1 MTVNDKQRNVDLTRS
16 RRFTAVAIAALL
28 LGTVLAVPSASSAG
42 KSSAQ
47 LRKEKAALEKQ
58 VKQLRKERDAF
69 QAEILNQA
77 RIVDTASAEVSEVE
91 QALADLELLVAE
103 QRDDLTLA
111 ERALEGAILAV
122 SAAERRS
129 AELAEQQSALN
140 DQVNDLALQ
149 TYIGRDSTVE
159 GSFGLARTG
168 DIYKAAR
175 VQTLIGA
182 AFGDINNTSDE
193 LRALQVDT
201 EVATKA
207 LNEAV
212 EQREQFKV
220 EAEIQLDQLLE
231 AVDLQDQIVFE
242 AESRLEARLYEAAAL
257 AELDAELAEEITAEQ
272 NNLTRV
278 IKAEKA
284 KRAEEERLRREAER
298 KRREAEE
305 ARRRRLLG
313 IADSPTSVNF
323 DKSELTTV
331 WGIRVHESIAD
342 KLLALLKAASRDGI
356 RLGGGGYRS
365 SQSQINLRRAHCGT
379 SEWAIYRKPSYQC
392 RPPTARPGASMHERG
407 LAVDF
412 TQNGRALWSNTSGY
426 RWLKRNA
433 AKYGFRNLP
442 SEPWHWSTNGR

>member
-1 MTVNDKQRNVDLTRS
+1 M
-16 RRFTAVAIAALL
+16 
-28 LGTVLAVPSASSAG
+28 GTVLAVPSANGAG

-47 LRKEKAALEKQ
+47 LRKDKAALEQQ
-58 VKQLRKERDAF
+58 VRQLGKERDVF
-69 QAEILNQA
+69 QKEILSHAQV
-77 RIVDTASAEVSEVE
+77 IDTATAEVSEVE

-103 QRDDLTLA
+103 QRDDVTRA
-111 ERALEGAILAV
+111 ERALEGAVLAV
-122 SAAERRS
+122 TAAERKS
-129 AELAEQQSALN
+129 GELADQQTTLKA
-140 DQVNDLALQ
+140 QVNDLALQ
-149 TYIGRDSTVE
+149 TYIGRDSTIE

-182 AFGDINNTSDE
+182 AFGDINNTSDR
-193 LRALQVDT
+193 LRALQIDT
-201 EVATKA
+201 QVATKA
-207 LNEAV
+207 LNEAAV
-212 EQREQFKV
+212 RRELLQS
-220 EAEIQLDQLLE
+220 EAEVQLEQLLE
-231 AVDLQDQIVFE
+231 AVGLQARVVLE
-242 AESRLEARLYEAAAL
+242 AEERLEVRLYEAAAL
-257 AELDAELAEEITAEQ
+257 AELDAEMAKEIEAE
-272 NNLTRV
+272 NKNLSRV

-284 KRAEEERLRREAER
+284 KRLEEERLRREAER

-305 ARRRRLLG
+305 ARQRRLLG
-313 IADSPTSVNF
+313 IAGAPTSINF
-323 DKSELTTV
+323 DRSELSTV

-342 KLLALLKAASRDGI
+342 KLLALLKASSRDGI

-365 SQSQINLRRAHCGT
+365 STSQIALRRAHCGT
-379 SEWAIYRKPSYQC
+379 SNWAVYSKPSYQC

-442 SEPWHWSTNGR
+442 SEPWHWSVNGR

>member
-1 MTVNDKQRNVDLTRS
+1 MW
-16 RRFTAVAIAALL
+16 LL
-28 LGTVLAVPSASSAG
+28 IGTFVSIPPASSAG

-47 LRKEKAALEKQ
+47 LRKEKAAIQQQ
-58 VKQLRKERDAF
+58 VNQLRKERDVF
-69 QAEILNQA
+69 QKEVLDQA
-77 RIVDTASAEVSEVE
+77 RIVDTATAEVSEVE

-103 QRDDLTLA
+103 QRDDLTRA
-111 ERALEGAILAV
+111 EQALEGAVLSV
-122 SAAERRS
+122 SA
-129 AELAEQQSALN
+129 AEQQSAELASQQADLN
-140 DQVNDLALQ
+140 SQVNDLALQ
-149 TYIGRDSTVE
+149 TYIGRDSTIE

-182 AFGDINNTSDE
+182 AFGDINNTSDQ

-201 EVATKA
+201 QVATKA

-212 EQREQFKV
+212 TQRELLRG

-231 AVDLQDQIVFE
+231 AVGLQAQIVFE
-242 AESRLEARLYEAAAL
+242 AETRLEARLYEAAAL
-257 AELDAELAEEITAEQ
+257 AELDAEMAKKIEAEQ
-272 NNLTRV
+272 NDLAKV
-278 IKAEKA
+278 VQAEKA

-305 ARRRRLLG
+305 ARQRRLLG
-313 IADSPTSVNF
+313 IADAPTSTNF

-331 WGIRVHESIAD
+331 WGIQVHESIAD

-379 SEWAIYRKPSYQC
+379 SNWAIYSKPSYQC
-392 RPPTARPGASMHERG
+392 SPPTARPGASMHERG

-433 AKYGFRNLP
+433 SKYGFRNLP
-442 SEPWHWSTNGR
+442 SEPWHWSVNGR

>member
-1 MTVNDKQRNVDLTRS
+1 MNYNDEQRNVDLS
-16 RRFTAVAIAALL
+16 LARRFSAALIA
-28 LGTVLAVPSASSAG
+28 TVLAGTFFAIPPANSAG

-58 VKQLRKERDAF
+58 VQQLREERDEF
-69 QAEILNQA
+69 QAEILSQA
-77 RIVDTASAEVSEVE
+77 RVVDTASAEVEEVE

-111 ERALEGAILAV
+111 ERALEGATLAV
-122 SAAERRS
+122 TAAERTS
-129 AELAEQQSALN
+129 ENLAEQQSVLS
-140 DQVNDLALQ
+140 DQVNELALQ

-182 AFGDINNTSDE
+182 AFGDINNSSDE

-212 EQREQFKV
+212 EQREQLKL

-242 AESRLEARLYEAAAL
+242 AENRLEARLYEAAAL
-257 AELDAELAEEITAEQ
+257 AELDAEMADEIKAEQ
-272 NNLTRV
+272 SNLTRV

-284 KRAEEERLRREAER
+284 KRA
-298 KRREAEE
+298 
-305 ARRRRLLG
+305 
-313 IADSPTSVNF
+313 
-323 DKSELTTV
+323 
-331 WGIRVHESIAD
+331 
-342 KLLALLKAASRDGI
+342 ASG
-356 RLGGGGYRS
+356 
-365 SQSQINLRRAHCGT
+365 
-379 SEWAIYRKPSYQC
+379 
-392 RPPTARPGASMHERG
+392 
-407 LAVDF
+407 
-412 TQNGRALWSNTSGY
+412 
-426 RWLKRNA
+426 
-433 AKYGFRNLP
+433 
-442 SEPWHWSTNGR
+442 

>member
-1 MTVNDKQRNVDLTRS
+1 MG
-16 RRFTAVAIAALL
+16 A
-28 LGTVLAVPSASSAG
+28 VLAVPAANGAG

-47 LRKEKAALEKQ
+47 LRKEKAALEEQ
-58 VKQLRKERDAF
+58 VRQLRKERDVF
-69 QAEILNQA
+69 QDEILNQA
-77 RIVDTASAEVSEVE
+77 RIINTATAEVSEVE

-103 QRDDLTLA
+103 QRDDVTHA
-111 ERALEGAILAV
+111 ETALEGAVLAV
-122 SAAERRS
+122 TAAERKS
-129 AELAEQQSALN
+129 ASLAEQQAALHT
-140 DQVNDLALQ
+140 QVNDLALQ

-182 AFGDINNTSDE
+182 AFGDINNTSDR
-193 LRALQVDT
+193 LRALQIDT
-201 EVATKA
+201 QVATKA

-212 EQREQFKV
+212 AQRELLRS
-220 EAEIQLDQLLE
+220 EAEAQLEQLLE
-231 AVDLQDQIVFE
+231 AVGLQAQVVLE
-242 AESRLEARLYEAAAL
+242 AEERLEVRLYESAAL
-257 AELDAELAEEITAEQ
+257 AELDAEMAKEIAAEQ
-272 NNLTRV
+272 QNLSRV

-284 KRAEEERLRREAER
+284 KRAKEDRLRREAER

-305 ARRRRLLG
+305 ARQRRLLG
-313 IADSPTSVNF
+313 IADAPTSINF
-323 DKSELTTV
+323 DKSELTSV

-365 SQSQINLRRAHCGT
+365 SDSQVALRRAHCGT
-379 SEWAIYRKPSYQC
+379 SNWAVYRKPSYQC

-433 AKYGFRNLP
+433 SKYGLRNLP
-442 SEPWHWSTNGR
+442 SEPWHWSVNGR

>member
-1 MTVNDKQRNVDLTRS
+1 LTVNDKQRNADLTRS
-16 RRFTAVAIAALL
+16 RRFISVAIAALL

>member
-1 MTVNDKQRNVDLTRS
+1 ML
-16 RRFTAVAIAALL
+16 I
-28 LGTVLAVPSASSAG
+28 GTVLAVPSANGAG

-47 LRKEKAALEKQ
+47 LRKDKAALEQQ
-58 VKQLRKERDAF
+58 VRQLGKERDVF
-69 QAEILNQA
+69 QKEILSHAQV
-77 RIVDTASAEVSEVE
+77 IDTATAEVSEVE

-103 QRDDLTLA
+103 QRDDVTRA
-111 ERALEGAILAV
+111 ERALEGAVLAV
-122 SAAERRS
+122 TAAERKS
-129 AELAEQQSALN
+129 GELADQQTTLKA
-140 DQVNDLALQ
+140 QVNDLALQ
-149 TYIGRDSTVE
+149 TYIGRDSTIE

-182 AFGDINNTSDE
+182 AFGDINNTSDR
-193 LRALQVDT
+193 LRALQIDT
-201 EVATKA
+201 QVATKA
-207 LNEAV
+207 LNEAAV
-212 EQREQFKV
+212 RRELLQS
-220 EAEIQLDQLLE
+220 EAEVQLEQLLE
-231 AVDLQDQIVFE
+231 AVGLQARVVLE
-242 AESRLEARLYEAAAL
+242 AEERLEVRLYEAAAL
-257 AELDAELAEEITAEQ
+257 AELDAEMAKEIEAE
-272 NNLTRV
+272 NKNLSRV

-284 KRAEEERLRREAER
+284 KRQEEERLRREAER

-305 ARRRRLLG
+305 ARQRRLLG
-313 IADSPTSVNF
+313 IAGAPTSINF
-323 DKSELTTV
+323 DRSELSAV

-342 KLLALLKAASRDGI
+342 KLLALLKASSRDGI

-365 SQSQINLRRAHCGT
+365 STSQIALRRAHCGT
-379 SEWAIYRKPSYQC
+379 SNWAVYSKPSYQC

-442 SEPWHWSTNGR
+442 SEPWHWSVNGR

>member
-1 MTVNDKQRNVDLTRS
+1 MG
-16 RRFTAVAIAALL
+16 A
-28 LGTVLAVPSASSAG
+28 VLAVPAANGAG

-47 LRKEKAALEKQ
+47 LRKEKAALQEQ
-58 VKQLRKERDAF
+58 VRQLRKERDVF
-69 QAEILNQA
+69 QDEILNQA
-77 RIVDTASAEVSEVE
+77 RIINTATAEVSEVE

-103 QRDDLTLA
+103 QRDDVTHA
-111 ERALEGAILAV
+111 ETALEGAVLAV
-122 SAAERRS
+122 TAAERKS
-129 AELAEQQSALN
+129 ASLAEQQAALHT
-140 DQVNDLALQ
+140 QVNDLALQ

-182 AFGDINNTSDE
+182 AFGDINNTSDR
-193 LRALQVDT
+193 LRALQIDT
-201 EVATKA
+201 QVATKA

-212 EQREQFKV
+212 AQRELLRS
-220 EAEIQLDQLLE
+220 EAEAQLEQLLE
-231 AVDLQDQIVFE
+231 AVGLQAQVVLE
-242 AESRLEARLYEAAAL
+242 AEERLEVRLYESAAL
-257 AELDAELAEEITAEQ
+257 AELDAEMAKEIAAEQ
-272 NNLTRV
+272 QNLSRV

-284 KRAEEERLRREAER
+284 KRAEEDRLRREAER

-305 ARRRRLLG
+305 ARQRRLLG
-313 IADSPTSVNF
+313 IADAPTSINF
-323 DKSELTTV
+323 DKSELTSV

-365 SQSQINLRRAHCGT
+365 SDSQVALRRAHCGT
-379 SEWAIYRKPSYQC
+379 SNWAVYSKPSYQC

-412 TQNGRALWSNTSGY
+412 TQNGRALWSNTSGF

-433 AKYGFRNLP
+433 SKYGLRNLP
-442 SEPWHWSTNGR
+442 SEPWHWSVNGR

>member
-1 MTVNDKQRNVDLTRS
+1 M
-16 RRFTAVAIAALL
+16 
-28 LGTVLAVPSASSAG
+28 GTVLAVPSANGAG

-47 LRKEKAALEKQ
+47 LRKDKAALEQQ
-58 VKQLRKERDAF
+58 VRQLGKERDVF
-69 QAEILNQA
+69 QKEILSHAQV
-77 RIVDTASAEVSEVE
+77 IDTATAEVSEVE

-103 QRDDLTLA
+103 QRDDVTRA
-111 ERALEGAILAV
+111 ERALEGAVLAV
-122 SAAERRS
+122 TAAERKS
-129 AELAEQQSALN
+129 GELADQQTTLKAK
-140 DQVNDLALQ
+140 VNDLALQ
-149 TYIGRDSTVE
+149 TYIGRDSTIE

-182 AFGDINNTSDE
+182 AFGDINNTSDR
-193 LRALQVDT
+193 LRALQIDT
-201 EVATKA
+201 QVATKA
-207 LNEAV
+207 LNEAAV
-212 EQREQFKV
+212 RRELLQS
-220 EAEIQLDQLLE
+220 EAEVQLEQLLE
-231 AVDLQDQIVFE
+231 AVGLQARVVLE
-242 AESRLEARLYEAAAL
+242 AEERLEVRLYEAAAL
-257 AELDAELAEEITAEQ
+257 AELDAELAKEIEAE
-272 NNLTRV
+272 NKNLSRV

-284 KRAEEERLRREAER
+284 KRQEEERLRREAER

-305 ARRRRLLG
+305 ARQRRLLG
-313 IADSPTSVNF
+313 IAGAPTSINF
-323 DKSELTTV
+323 DRSELSTV

-342 KLLALLKAASRDGI
+342 KLLALLKASSRDGI

-365 SQSQINLRRAHCGT
+365 STSQIALRRAHCGT
-379 SEWAIYRKPSYQC
+379 SNWAVYSKPSYQC

-442 SEPWHWSTNGR
+442 SEPWHWSVNGR

>member
-1 MTVNDKQRNVDLTRS
+1 M
-16 RRFTAVAIAALL
+16 
-28 LGTVLAVPSASSAG
+28 GTVLAVPSANGAG

-47 LRKEKAALEKQ
+47 LRKDKAALEQQ
-58 VKQLRKERDAF
+58 VRQLRKERDVF
-69 QAEILNQA
+69 QEEILSHAQV
-77 RIVDTASAEVSEVE
+77 IDTATAGVSEVE

-103 QRDDLTLA
+103 QRDDVTRA
-111 ERALEGAILAV
+111 ERALEGAVLAV
-122 SAAERRS
+122 TAAERKS
-129 AELAEQQSALN
+129 VELADQQTTLRA
-140 DQVNDLALQ
+140 QVNDLAFQ

-182 AFGDINNTSDE
+182 AFGDINNTSDR
-193 LRALQVDT
+193 LRALQIDT
-201 EVATKA
+201 QVATKA
-207 LNEAV
+207 LDEAAV
-212 EQREQFKV
+212 RRELLRS
-220 EAEIQLDQLLE
+220 EAEAQLEQLLE
-231 AVDLQDQIVFE
+231 AVGLQARVVLE
-242 AESRLEARLYEAAAL
+242 AEERLEVRLYEAAAL
-257 AELDAELAEEITAEQ
+257 AELDAEMAKEIEAE
-272 NNLTRV
+272 NKNLSRV

-284 KRAEEERLRREAER
+284 KRREEERLRLEAER

-305 ARRRRLLG
+305 ARQRRLLG
-313 IADSPTSVNF
+313 IAGAPTSINF
-323 DKSELTTV
+323 DRSELSTV

-342 KLLALLKAASRDGI
+342 KLLALLKASSRDGI

-365 SQSQINLRRAHCGT
+365 STSQISLRRAHCGT
-379 SEWAIYRKPSYQC
+379 SNWAIYHKPSYQC

-442 SEPWHWSTNGR
+442 SEPWHWSVNGR

>member
-1 MTVNDKQRNVDLTRS
+1 MW
-16 RRFTAVAIAALL
+16 LL
-28 LGTVLAVPSASSAG
+28 IGTFVSIPPASSAG

-47 LRKEKAALEKQ
+47 LRKEKAAIQQQ
-58 VKQLRKERDAF
+58 VNQLRKERDVF
-69 QAEILNQA
+69 QKEVLDQA
-77 RIVDTASAEVSEVE
+77 RIVDTATAEVSEVE

-103 QRDDLTLA
+103 QRDDLTRA
-111 ERALEGAILAV
+111 EQALEGAVLSV
-122 SAAERRS
+122 SA
-129 AELAEQQSALN
+129 AEQQSAELASQQADLN
-140 DQVNDLALQ
+140 SQVNDLALQ
-149 TYIGRDSTVE
+149 TYIGRDSTIE

-182 AFGDINNTSDE
+182 AFGDINNTSDQ

-201 EVATKA
+201 QVATKA

-212 EQREQFKV
+212 TQRELLRG

-231 AVDLQDQIVFE
+231 AVGLQAQIVFE
-242 AESRLEARLYEAAAL
+242 AENRLEARLYEAAAL
-257 AELDAELAEEITAEQ
+257 AELDAEMAKKIEAEQ
-272 NNLTRV
+272 NDLAKV
-278 IKAEKA
+278 VQAEKA

-305 ARRRRLLG
+305 ARQRRLLG
-313 IADSPTSVNF
+313 IADAPTSTNF

-331 WGIRVHESIAD
+331 WGIQVHESIAD
-342 KLLALLKAASRDGI
+342 KLLALLKAASQDGI

-379 SEWAIYRKPSYQC
+379 SNWAIYSKPSYQC

-433 AKYGFRNLP
+433 SKYGLRNLP
-442 SEPWHWSTNGR
+442 SEPWHWSVNGR

>member
-1 MTVNDKQRNVDLTRS
+1 M
-16 RRFTAVAIAALL
+16 AVLL
-28 LGTVLAVPSASSAG
+28 AGAVLAVPPASGAG

-47 LRKEKAALEKQ
+47 LRKEKVALEQ
-58 VKQLRKERDAF
+58 EVNELRKERDAF
-69 QAEILNQA
+69 QTEILNQA
-77 RIVDTASAEVSEVE
+77 RVVDTATAEVSEVE
-91 QALADLELLVAE
+91 QALADLEILVAE
-103 QRDDLTLA
+103 QRDDLNRA
-111 ERALEGAILAV
+111 EESLRGAEQAV
-122 SAAERRS
+122 SAAERKS
-129 AELAEQQSALN
+129 DEIAEQQATLTS
-140 DQVNDLALQ
+140 QVNDLALQ

-182 AFGDINNTSDE
+182 AFGDLNNTSDE
-193 LRALQVDT
+193 LRALQIDT
-201 EVATKA
+201 LVATKA

-212 EQREQFKV
+212 NLRELLRI
-220 EAEIQLDQLLE
+220 EAEAQLEQLLE
-231 AVDLQDQIVFE
+231 AVGLQAQMVFE

-257 AELDAELAEEITAEQ
+257 AELDAEMASQIEAEQ
-272 NNLTRV
+272 TNLARV
-278 IKAEKA
+278 VQAEKA
-284 KRAEEERLRREAER
+284 KRAQEERLRREAER

-305 ARRRRLLG
+305 ARRRQLLG
-313 IADSPTSVNF
+313 IADAPTSINF
-323 DKSELTTV
+323 DRSELTTV

-342 KLLALLKAASRDGI
+342 KLLALLQHASRDGI

-379 SEWAIYRKPSYQC
+379 SNWAIYSKPSYQC

-407 LAVDF
+407 LAIDF

-433 AKYGFRNLP
+433 SKYGFKNLP

>member
-1 MTVNDKQRNVDLTRS
+1 MW
-16 RRFTAVAIAALL
+16 LL
-28 LGTVLAVPSASSAG
+28 IGTFVSIPPASSAG

-47 LRKEKAALEKQ
+47 LRKEKAAIQQQ
-58 VKQLRKERDAF
+58 VNQLRKERDVF
-69 QAEILNQA
+69 QKEVLDQA
-77 RIVDTASAEVSEVE
+77 RIVDTATAEVSEVE

-103 QRDDLTLA
+103 QRDDLTRA
-111 ERALEGAILAV
+111 EQALEGAVLSV
-122 SAAERRS
+122 SA
-129 AELAEQQSALN
+129 AEQQSAELASQQADLN
-140 DQVNDLALQ
+140 SQVNDLALQ
-149 TYIGRDSTVE
+149 TYIGRDSTIE

-182 AFGDINNTSDE
+182 AFGDINNTSDQ

-201 EVATKA
+201 QVATKA

-212 EQREQFKV
+212 TQRELLRG

-231 AVDLQDQIVFE
+231 AVGLQAQIVFE
-242 AESRLEARLYEAAAL
+242 AENRLEARLYEAAAL
-257 AELDAELAEEITAEQ
+257 AELDAEMAKKIEAEQ
-272 NNLTRV
+272 NDLAKV
-278 IKAEKA
+278 VQAEKA

-305 ARRRRLLG
+305 ARQRRLLG
-313 IADSPTSVNF
+313 IADAPTSTNF

-331 WGIRVHESIAD
+331 WGIQVHESIAD
-342 KLLALLKAASRDGI
+342 KLLALLRAASQDGI

-379 SEWAIYRKPSYQC
+379 SNWAIYSKPSYQC

-433 AKYGFRNLP
+433 SKYGLRNLP
-442 SEPWHWSTNGR
+442 SEPWHWSVNGR

>member
-1 MTVNDKQRNVDLTRS
+1 MW
-16 RRFTAVAIAALL
+16 LL
-28 LGTVLAVPSASSAG
+28 IGTFVSIPPASSAG

-47 LRKEKAALEKQ
+47 LRKEKAAIQQQ
-58 VKQLRKERDAF
+58 VNQLRKERDVF
-69 QAEILNQA
+69 QKEVLDQA
-77 RIVDTASAEVSEVE
+77 RIVDTATAEVSEVE

-103 QRDDLTLA
+103 QRDDLTRA
-111 ERALEGAILAV
+111 EQALEGAVLSV
-122 SAAERRS
+122 SA
-129 AELAEQQSALN
+129 AEQQSAELASQQAALN
-140 DQVNDLALQ
+140 GQVNDLALQ
-149 TYIGRDSTVE
+149 TYIGRDSTIE

-182 AFGDINNTSDE
+182 AFGDINNTSDQ

-201 EVATKA
+201 QVATKA

-212 EQREQFKV
+212 TQRELLRG

-231 AVDLQDQIVFE
+231 AVGLQAQIVFE
-242 AESRLEARLYEAAAL
+242 AENRLEARLYEAAAL
-257 AELDAELAEEITAEQ
+257 AELDAEMAKKIEAEQ
-272 NNLTRV
+272 NDLAKV
-278 IKAEKA
+278 VQAEKA

-305 ARRRRLLG
+305 ARQRRLLG
-313 IADSPTSVNF
+313 IADAPTSTNF

-331 WGIRVHESIAD
+331 WGIQVHESIAD

-379 SEWAIYRKPSYQC
+379 SNWAIYSKPSYQC
-392 RPPTARPGASMHERG
+392 SPPTARPGASMHERG

-433 AKYGFRNLP
+433 SKYGFRNLP
-442 SEPWHWSTNGR
+442 SEPWHWSVNGR

>member
-1 MTVNDKQRNVDLTRS
+1 MTVNDKQRNADLTRS
-16 RRFTAVAIAALL
+16 RRYISVAIAALL

>member
-1 MTVNDKQRNVDLTRS
+1 M
-16 RRFTAVAIAALL
+16 AVLL
-28 LGTVLAVPSASSAG
+28 AGAVLAVPPASGAG

-47 LRKEKAALEKQ
+47 LRKEKAALEHE
-58 VKQLRKERDAF
+58 VNELRKERDAF
-69 QAEILNQA
+69 QTEILNQA
-77 RIVDTASAEVSEVE
+77 RVVDTATAEVSEVE
-91 QALADLELLVAE
+91 QALADLEILVAE
-103 QRDDLTLA
+103 QRDDLNRA
-111 ERALEGAILAV
+111 EESLRGAEQAV
-122 SAAERRS
+122 SAAERKS
-129 AELAEQQSALN
+129 DEIAEQQATLTS
-140 DQVNDLALQ
+140 QVNDLALQ

-182 AFGDINNTSDE
+182 AFGDLNNTSDE
-193 LRALQVDT
+193 LRALQIDT
-201 EVATKA
+201 LVATKA

-212 EQREQFKV
+212 NLRELLRI
-220 EAEIQLDQLLE
+220 EAEAQLEQLLE
-231 AVDLQDQIVFE
+231 AVGLQAQMVFE

-257 AELDAELAEEITAEQ
+257 AELDAEMASQIEAEQ
-272 NNLTRV
+272 TNLARV
-278 IKAEKA
+278 VQAEKA
-284 KRAEEERLRREAER
+284 KRAQEERLRREAER

-305 ARRRRLLG
+305 ARRRQLLG
-313 IADSPTSVNF
+313 IADAPTSINF
-323 DKSELTTV
+323 DRSELTTV

-342 KLLALLKAASRDGI
+342 KLLALLQHASRDGI

-379 SEWAIYRKPSYQC
+379 SNWAIYSKPSYQC

-407 LAVDF
+407 LAIDF

-433 AKYGFRNLP
+433 SKYGFKNLP
-442 SEPWHWSTNGR
+442 SEPWYWSTNGR

>member
-1 MTVNDKQRNVDLTRS
+1 M
-16 RRFTAVAIAALL
+16 
-28 LGTVLAVPSASSAG
+28 GTVLAVPSANGAG

-47 LRKEKAALEKQ
+47 LRKDKAALEQQ
-58 VKQLRKERDAF
+58 VRQLRNERDVF
-69 QAEILNQA
+69 QKEILSHAQV
-77 RIVDTASAEVSEVE
+77 IDTATAEVSEVE

-103 QRDDLTLA
+103 QRDDVTHA
-111 ERALEGAILAV
+111 ERALEGAVLAV
-122 SAAERRS
+122 TAAERKS
-129 AELAEQQSALN
+129 VELAAQQTTLRA
-140 DQVNDLALQ
+140 QVNDLAFQ

-182 AFGDINNTSDE
+182 AFGDINNTSDR
-193 LRALQVDT
+193 LRALQIDT
-201 EVATKA
+201 QVATKA
-207 LNEAV
+207 LDEAAV
-212 EQREQFKV
+212 RRELLRS
-220 EAEIQLDQLLE
+220 EAEAQLEQLLE
-231 AVDLQDQIVFE
+231 AVGLQARVVLE
-242 AESRLEARLYEAAAL
+242 AEERLEVRLYEAAAL
-257 AELDAELAEEITAEQ
+257 AELDAEMAKEIEAE
-272 NNLTRV
+272 NDNLSRV

-284 KRAEEERLRREAER
+284 KRREEERLRLEAER

-305 ARRRRLLG
+305 ARQRRLLG
-313 IADSPTSVNF
+313 IAGAPTSINF
-323 DKSELTTV
+323 DRSELSTV

-342 KLLALLKAASRDGI
+342 KLLALLKASSRDGI

-365 SQSQINLRRAHCGT
+365 STSQISLRRAHCGT
-379 SEWAIYRKPSYQC
+379 SNWAIYHKPSYQC

-426 RWLKRNA
+426 RWLKQNA

-442 SEPWHWSTNGR
+442 SEPWHWSVNGR

>member
-1 MTVNDKQRNVDLTRS
+1 MW
-16 RRFTAVAIAALL
+16 LL
-28 LGTVLAVPSASSAG
+28 IGTFVSIPPASSAG

-47 LRKEKAALEKQ
+47 LRKEKAAIQQQ
-58 VKQLRKERDAF
+58 VNQLRKERDVF
-69 QAEILNQA
+69 QKEVLDQA
-77 RIVDTASAEVSEVE
+77 RIVDTATAEVSEVE
-91 QALADLELLVAE
+91 QALADLELIVAE
-103 QRDDLTLA
+103 QRDDLTRA
-111 ERALEGAILAV
+111 EQALEGAVLSV
-122 SAAERRS
+122 SA
-129 AELAEQQSALN
+129 AEQQSAELASQQAALN
-140 DQVNDLALQ
+140 GQVNDLALQ
-149 TYIGRDSTVE
+149 TYIGRDSTIE

-182 AFGDINNTSDE
+182 AFGDINNTSDQ

-201 EVATKA
+201 QVATKA

-212 EQREQFKV
+212 THRELLRG

-231 AVDLQDQIVFE
+231 AVGLQAQIVFE
-242 AESRLEARLYEAAAL
+242 AENRLEARLYEAAAL
-257 AELDAELAEEITAEQ
+257 AELDAEMAKKIEAEQ
-272 NNLTRV
+272 NDLAKV
-278 IKAEKA
+278 VQAEKA

-305 ARRRRLLG
+305 ARQRRLLG
-313 IADSPTSVNF
+313 IADAPTSTNF

-331 WGIRVHESIAD
+331 WGIQVHESIAD

-379 SEWAIYRKPSYQC
+379 SNWAIYSKPSYQC

-433 AKYGFRNLP
+433 SKYGLRNLP
-442 SEPWHWSTNGR
+442 SEPWHWSVNGR

>member
-1 MTVNDKQRNVDLTRS
+1 M
-16 RRFTAVAIAALL
+16 
-28 LGTVLAVPSASSAG
+28 GTVLVVPSANGAG

-47 LRKEKAALEKQ
+47 LRKDKAALEQQ
-58 VKQLRKERDAF
+58 VRQLGKERDVF
-69 QAEILNQA
+69 QKEILSHAQV
-77 RIVDTASAEVSEVE
+77 IDTATAEVSEVE

-103 QRDDLTLA
+103 QRDDVTRA
-111 ERALEGAILAV
+111 ERALEGAVLAV
-122 SAAERRS
+122 TAAERKS
-129 AELAEQQSALN
+129 GELADQQTTLKA
-140 DQVNDLALQ
+140 QVNDLALQ
-149 TYIGRDSTVE
+149 TYIGRDSTIE

-182 AFGDINNTSDE
+182 AFEAAVRRE
-193 LRALQVDT
+193 LLQS
-201 EVATKA
+201 
-207 LNEAV
+207 
-212 EQREQFKV
+212 
-220 EAEIQLDQLLE
+220 EAEVQLEQLLD
-231 AVDLQDQIVFE
+231 AVGLQARVVLE
-242 AESRLEARLYEAAAL
+242 AEERLEVRLYEAAAL
-257 AELDAELAEEITAEQ
+257 AELDAEMAKEIEAE
-272 NNLTRV
+272 NKNLSRV

-284 KRAEEERLRREAER
+284 KRQEEERLRREAER

-305 ARRRRLLG
+305 ARQRRLLG
-313 IADSPTSVNF
+313 IAGAPTSINF
-323 DKSELTTV
+323 DRSELSAV

-342 KLLALLKAASRDGI
+342 KLLALLKASSRDGI

-365 SQSQINLRRAHCGT
+365 STSQIALRRAHCGT
-379 SEWAIYRKPSYQC
+379 SNWAVYSKPSYQC

-442 SEPWHWSTNGR
+442 SEPWHWSVNGR

>member
-1 MTVNDKQRNVDLTRS
+1 MW
-16 RRFTAVAIAALL
+16 LL
-28 LGTVLAVPSASSAG
+28 IGTFVSIPPASSAG

-47 LRKEKAALEKQ
+47 LRKEKAAIQQQ
-58 VKQLRKERDAF
+58 VNQLRKERDVF
-69 QAEILNQA
+69 QKEVLDQA
-77 RIVDTASAEVSEVE
+77 RIVDTATAEVSEVE
-91 QALADLELLVAE
+91 QTLADLELLVAE
-103 QRDDLTLA
+103 QRDDLTRA
-111 ERALEGAILAV
+111 EQALEGAVLSV
-122 SAAERRS
+122 SA
-129 AELAEQQSALN
+129 AEQQSAELASQQAALN
-140 DQVNDLALQ
+140 GQVNDLALQ
-149 TYIGRDSTVE
+149 TYIGRDSTIE

-182 AFGDINNTSDE
+182 AFGDINNTSDQ

-201 EVATKA
+201 QVATKA

-212 EQREQFKV
+212 TQRELLRG

-231 AVDLQDQIVFE
+231 AVGLQAQIVFE
-242 AESRLEARLYEAAAL
+242 AETRLEARLYEAAAL
-257 AELDAELAEEITAEQ
+257 AELDAEMAKKIEAEQ
-272 NNLTRV
+272 NDLAKV
-278 IKAEKA
+278 VQAEKA

-305 ARRRRLLG
+305 ARQRRLLG
-313 IADSPTSVNF
+313 IADAPTSTNF

-331 WGIRVHESIAD
+331 WGIQVHESIAD
-342 KLLALLKAASRDGI
+342 KLLALLRAASQDGI

-379 SEWAIYRKPSYQC
+379 SNWAIYSKPSYQC

-433 AKYGFRNLP
+433 SKYGLRNLP
-442 SEPWHWSTNGR
+442 SEPWHWSVNGR

>member
-1 MTVNDKQRNVDLTRS
+1 MW
-16 RRFTAVAIAALL
+16 LL
-28 LGTVLAVPSASSAG
+28 IGTFVSIPPASSAG

-47 LRKEKAALEKQ
+47 LRKEKAAIQQQ
-58 VKQLRKERDAF
+58 VNQLRKERDVF
-69 QAEILNQA
+69 QKEVLDQA
-77 RIVDTASAEVSEVE
+77 RIVDTATAEVSEVE
-91 QALADLELLVAE
+91 QTLADLELLVAE
-103 QRDDLTLA
+103 QRDDLTRA
-111 ERALEGAILAV
+111 EQALEGAVLSV
-122 SAAERRS
+122 SA
-129 AELAEQQSALN
+129 AEQQSAELASQQADLN
-140 DQVNDLALQ
+140 SQVNDLALQ
-149 TYIGRDSTVE
+149 TYIGRDSTIE

-182 AFGDINNTSDE
+182 AFGDINNTSDQ

-201 EVATKA
+201 QVATKA

-212 EQREQFKV
+212 TQRELLRG

-231 AVDLQDQIVFE
+231 AVGLQAQIVFE
-242 AESRLEARLYEAAAL
+242 AETRLEARLYEAAAL
-257 AELDAELAEEITAEQ
+257 AELDAEMAKKIEAEQ
-272 NNLTRV
+272 NDLAKV
-278 IKAEKA
+278 VQAEKA

-305 ARRRRLLG
+305 ARQRRLLG
-313 IADSPTSVNF
+313 IADAPTSTNF

-331 WGIRVHESIAD
+331 WGIQVHESIAD

-379 SEWAIYRKPSYQC
+379 SNWAIYSKPSYQC
-392 RPPTARPGASMHERG
+392 SPPTARPGASMHERG

-433 AKYGFRNLP
+433 SKYGFRNLP
-442 SEPWHWSTNGR
+442 SEPWHWSVNGR

>member
-1 MTVNDKQRNVDLTRS
+1 MG
-16 RRFTAVAIAALL
+16 A
-28 LGTVLAVPSASSAG
+28 VLAVPAANGAG

-47 LRKEKAALEKQ
+47 LRKEKAALQEQ
-58 VKQLRKERDAF
+58 VRQLRKERDVF
-69 QAEILNQA
+69 QDEILNQA
-77 RIVDTASAEVSEVE
+77 RIINTATAEVSEVE

-103 QRDDLTLA
+103 QRDDVTHA
-111 ERALEGAILAV
+111 ETALEGAVLAV
-122 SAAERRS
+122 TAAERKS
-129 AELAEQQSALN
+129 ASLAEQQAALHT
-140 DQVNDLALQ
+140 QVNDLALQ
-149 TYIGRDSTVE
+149 TYIGRDSTLE

-182 AFGDINNTSDE
+182 AFGDINNTSDR
-193 LRALQVDT
+193 LRALQIDT
-201 EVATKA
+201 KVATKA

-212 EQREQFKV
+212 AQRELLRS
-220 EAEIQLDQLLE
+220 EAEVQLDQLLE
-231 AVDLQDQIVFE
+231 AVGLQARVVLE
-242 AESRLEARLYEAAAL
+242 AEERLEVRLYESAAL
-257 AELDAELAEEITAEQ
+257 AELDAEMAKEIAAEQ
-272 NNLTRV
+272 QNLSRV

-284 KRAEEERLRREAER
+284 KRAEEDRLRREAER

-305 ARRRRLLG
+305 ARQRRLLG
-313 IADSPTSVNF
+313 IADAPTSINF
-323 DKSELTTV
+323 DKSELTSV

-365 SQSQINLRRAHCGT
+365 SDSQVALRRAHCGT
-379 SEWAIYRKPSYQC
+379 SNWAVYRKPSYQC
-392 RPPTARPGASMHERG
+392 RPPTARPGASMHERV

-433 AKYGFRNLP
+433 SKYGFRNLP
-442 SEPWHWSTNGR
+442 SEPWHWSVNGR

>member
-1 MTVNDKQRNVDLTRS
+1 MG
-16 RRFTAVAIAALL
+16 AL
-28 LGTVLAVPSASSAG
+28 LAVPNASGAG

-47 LRKEKAALEKQ
+47 LRKEKAALEQQ
-58 VKQLRKERDAF
+58 VRQLRKERDVF
-69 QAEILNQA
+69 QNEILTQA
-77 RIVDTASAEVSEVE
+77 RVIDAATAEVSEVE

-103 QRDDLTLA
+103 QRDDVNRA
-111 ERALEGAILAV
+111 QRALEGAVLAV
-122 SAAERRS
+122 TAAERKS
-129 AELAEQQSALN
+129 SELADRQAALHT
-140 DQVNDLALQ
+140 QVNDLALQ

-175 VQTLIGA
+175 IKTLIGA

-193 LRALQVDT
+193 LRALQIDT
-201 EVATKA
+201 QVVTKA

-212 EQREQFKV
+212 ARRELLQS
-220 EAEIQLDQLLE
+220 EAEVQLEQLLE
-231 AVDLQDQIVFE
+231 AVGLQTQVILD
-242 AESRLEARLYEAAAL
+242 AEDRLEVRLYESAAL
-257 AELDAELAEEITAEQ
+257 AELDVEMAKEIEAEQ
-272 NNLTRV
+272 KHLSRV
-278 IKAEKA
+278 IQAEKA
-284 KRAEEERLRREAER
+284 KRAAEERLRLEAER

-313 IADSPTSVNF
+313 IADAPVSINF
-323 DKSELTTV
+323 DKSELSSV

-342 KLLALLKAASRDGI
+342 KLLALLQASSRDGI

-365 SQSQINLRRAHCGT
+365 STSQISLRRAHCGT
-379 SEWAIYRKPSYQC
+379 SNWAIYRKPSYQC
-392 RPPTARPGASMHERG
+392 HPPTARPGASMHERG

-426 RWLKRNA
+426 RWLRRNA

-442 SEPWHWSTNGR
+442 SEPWHWSVNGR

>member
-1 MTVNDKQRNVDLTRS
+1 MG
-16 RRFTAVAIAALL
+16 A
-28 LGTVLAVPSASSAG
+28 VLAVPAANGAG

-47 LRKEKAALEKQ
+47 LRKEKAALQEQ
-58 VKQLRKERDAF
+58 VRQLRKERDVF
-69 QAEILNQA
+69 QDEILNQA
-77 RIVDTASAEVSEVE
+77 RIINTATAEVSEVE

-103 QRDDLTLA
+103 QRDDVTHA
-111 ERALEGAILAV
+111 ETALEGAVLAV
-122 SAAERRS
+122 TAAERKS
-129 AELAEQQSALN
+129 ASLAEQQAALHT
-140 DQVNDLALQ
+140 QVNDLALQ
-149 TYIGRDSTVE
+149 TYIGRDSTLE

-182 AFGDINNTSDE
+182 AFGDINNTSDR
-193 LRALQVDT
+193 LRALQIDT
-201 EVATKA
+201 KVATKA

-212 EQREQFKV
+212 AQRELLRS
-220 EAEIQLDQLLE
+220 EAEVQLDQLLE
-231 AVDLQDQIVFE
+231 AVGLQARVVLE
-242 AESRLEARLYEAAAL
+242 AEERLEVRLYESAAL
-257 AELDAELAEEITAEQ
+257 AELDAEMAKEIAAEQ
-272 NNLTRV
+272 QNLSRV

-284 KRAEEERLRREAER
+284 KRAEEDRLRREAER

-305 ARRRRLLG
+305 ARQRRLLG
-313 IADSPTSVNF
+313 IADAPTSINF
-323 DKSELTTV
+323 DKSELTSV

-342 KLLALLKAASRDGI
+342 KLLALLKHASRDGI

-365 SQSQINLRRAHCGT
+365 SDSQVALRRAHCGT
-379 SEWAIYRKPSYQC
+379 SRWAVYSKPSYQC

-426 RWLKRNA
+426 RWLKRHA

-442 SEPWHWSTNGR
+442 SEPWHWSVNGR

>member
-1 MTVNDKQRNVDLTRS
+1 M
-16 RRFTAVAIAALL
+16 
-28 LGTVLAVPSASSAG
+28 GTVLAVPSANGAG

-47 LRKEKAALEKQ
+47 LRKDKAALEQQ
-58 VKQLRKERDAF
+58 VRQLGKERDVF
-69 QAEILNQA
+69 QKEILSHAQV
-77 RIVDTASAEVSEVE
+77 IDTATAEVSEVE

-103 QRDDLTLA
+103 QRDDVTRA
-111 ERALEGAILAV
+111 ERALEGAVLAV
-122 SAAERRS
+122 TAAERKS
-129 AELAEQQSALN
+129 GELADQQTTLKA
-140 DQVNDLALQ
+140 QVNDLALQ
-149 TYIGRDSTVE
+149 TYIGRDSTIE

-182 AFGDINNTSDE
+182 AFGDINNTSDR
-193 LRALQVDT
+193 LRALQIDT
-201 EVATKA
+201 QVATKA
-207 LNEAV
+207 LNEAAV
-212 EQREQFKV
+212 RRELLQS
-220 EAEIQLDQLLE
+220 EAEVQLEQLLE
-231 AVDLQDQIVFE
+231 AVGLQARVVLE
-242 AESRLEARLYEAAAL
+242 AEERLEVRLYEAAAL
-257 AELDAELAEEITAEQ
+257 AELDAELAKEIEAE
-272 NNLTRV
+272 NKNLSRV

-284 KRAEEERLRREAER
+284 KRQEEERLRREAER

-305 ARRRRLLG
+305 ARQRRLLG
-313 IADSPTSVNF
+313 IAGAPTSINF
-323 DKSELTTV
+323 DRSELSTV

-342 KLLALLKAASRDGI
+342 KLLALLKASSRDGI

-365 SQSQINLRRAHCGT
+365 STSQIALRRAHCGT
-379 SEWAIYRKPSYQC
+379 SNWAVYSKPSYQC

-442 SEPWHWSTNGR
+442 SEPWHWSVNGR

>member
-1 MTVNDKQRNVDLTRS
+1 MDLSRA
-16 RRFTAVAIAALL
+16 RRFSAVAIAV
-28 LGTVLAVPSASSAG
+28 VLAGTFFVIPPASSAG

-58 VKQLRKERDAF
+58 VQQLRKERDEF

-77 RIVDTASAEVSEVE
+77 RVVDTASAEVEEVE

-111 ERALEGAILAV
+111 ERALEGATLAV
-122 SAAERRS
+122 TAAERQS
-129 AELAEQQSALN
+129 ANLAEQQSILS
-140 DQVNDLALQ
+140 DQVNELALQ

-182 AFGDINNTSDE
+182 AFGDINNSSDE
-193 LRALQVDT
+193 LRALQIDT

-212 EQREQFKV
+212 EQREQLK
-220 EAEIQLDQLLE
+220 LE
-231 AVDLQDQIVFE
+231 A
-242 AESRLEARLYEAAAL
+242 
-257 AELDAELAEEITAEQ
+257 AELDAEMADKIKAEQ
-272 NNLTRV
+272 SNLTRV

-313 IADSPTSVNF
+313 IADAPTSVNF

-342 KLLALLKAASRDGI
+342 KLLALLQAASRDGI

-407 LAVDF
+407 LAIDF

>member
-1 MTVNDKQRNVDLTRS
+1 M
-16 RRFTAVAIAALL
+16 
-28 LGTVLAVPSASSAG
+28 GTVLAVPSANGAG

-47 LRKEKAALEKQ
+47 LRKDKAALEQQ
-58 VKQLRKERDAF
+58 VRQLGKERDVF
-69 QAEILNQA
+69 QKEILSHAQV
-77 RIVDTASAEVSEVE
+77 IDTATAEVSEVE

-103 QRDDLTLA
+103 QRDDVTRA
-111 ERALEGAILAV
+111 ERALEGAVLAV
-122 SAAERRS
+122 TAAERKS
-129 AELAEQQSALN
+129 GELADQQTTLKA
-140 DQVNDLALQ
+140 QVNDLALQ
-149 TYIGRDSTVE
+149 TYIGRDSTIE

-182 AFGDINNTSDE
+182 AFGDINNTSDR
-193 LRALQVDT
+193 LRALQIDT
-201 EVATKA
+201 QVATKA
-207 LNEAV
+207 LNEAAV
-212 EQREQFKV
+212 RRELLQS
-220 EAEIQLDQLLE
+220 EAEVQLEQLLE
-231 AVDLQDQIVFE
+231 ADGLQARVVLE
-242 AESRLEARLYEAAAL
+242 AEERLEVRLYEAAAL
-257 AELDAELAEEITAEQ
+257 AELDAEMAKEIEAE
-272 NNLTRV
+272 NKNLSRV

-284 KRAEEERLRREAER
+284 KRLEEERLRREAER

-305 ARRRRLLG
+305 ARQRRLLG
-313 IADSPTSVNF
+313 IAGAPTSINF
-323 DKSELTTV
+323 DRSELSTV

-342 KLLALLKAASRDGI
+342 KLLALLKASSRDGI

-365 SQSQINLRRAHCGT
+365 STSQIALRRAHCGT
-379 SEWAIYRKPSYQC
+379 SNWAVYSKPSYQC

-442 SEPWHWSTNGR
+442 SEPWHWSVNGR

>member
-1 MTVNDKQRNVDLTRS
+1 M
-16 RRFTAVAIAALL
+16 
-28 LGTVLAVPSASSAG
+28 GTVLAVPSANGAG

-47 LRKEKAALEKQ
+47 LRKDKAALEQQ
-58 VKQLRKERDAF
+58 VRQLRKERDVF
-69 QAEILNQA
+69 QKEILSHAQV
-77 RIVDTASAEVSEVE
+77 IDTATAEVSEVE

-103 QRDDLTLA
+103 QRDDVTHA
-111 ERALEGAILAV
+111 ERALEGAVLAV
-122 SAAERRS
+122 TAAERKS
-129 AELAEQQSALN
+129 VELATQQTTLRA
-140 DQVNDLALQ
+140 QVNDLAFQ

-182 AFGDINNTSDE
+182 AFGDINNTSDR
-193 LRALQVDT
+193 LRALQIDT
-201 EVATKA
+201 QVATKA
-207 LNEAV
+207 LDEAAV
-212 EQREQFKV
+212 RRELLRS
-220 EAEIQLDQLLE
+220 EAETQLEQLLE
-231 AVDLQDQIVFE
+231 AVGLQARVVLE
-242 AESRLEARLYEAAAL
+242 AEERLEVRLYEAAAL
-257 AELDAELAEEITAEQ
+257 AELDAEMAKEIEAEN
-272 NNLTRV
+272 NNLSRV

-284 KRAEEERLRREAER
+284 KRREEERLRLEAER

-305 ARRRRLLG
+305 ARQRRLLG
-313 IADSPTSVNF
+313 IAGAPTSINF
-323 DKSELTTV
+323 DRSELSTV

-342 KLLALLKAASRDGI
+342 KLLALLKASSRDGI

-365 SQSQINLRRAHCGT
+365 STSQISLRRAHCGT
-379 SEWAIYRKPSYQC
+379 SNWAVYHKPSYQC

-442 SEPWHWSTNGR
+442 SEPWHWSVNGR

>member
-1 MTVNDKQRNVDLTRS
+1 MW
-16 RRFTAVAIAALL
+16 LL
-28 LGTVLAVPSASSAG
+28 IGTFVSIPPASSAG

-47 LRKEKAALEKQ
+47 LRKEKAAIQQQ
-58 VKQLRKERDAF
+58 VNQLRKERDVF
-69 QAEILNQA
+69 QKEVLDQA
-77 RIVDTASAEVSEVE
+77 RIVDTATAEVSEVE

-103 QRDDLTLA
+103 QRDDLTRA
-111 ERALEGAILAV
+111 EQALEGAVLSV
-122 SAAERRS
+122 SA
-129 AELAEQQSALN
+129 AEQQSAELASQQAALN
-140 DQVNDLALQ
+140 GQVNDLALQ
-149 TYIGRDSTVE
+149 TYIGRDSTIE

-182 AFGDINNTSDE
+182 AFGDINNTSDQ
-193 LRALQVDT
+193 LLALQVDT
-201 EVATKA
+201 QVATKA

-212 EQREQFKV
+212 TQRELLRG

-231 AVDLQDQIVFE
+231 AVGLQAQIVFE
-242 AESRLEARLYEAAAL
+242 AENRLEARLYEAAAL
-257 AELDAELAEEITAEQ
+257 AELDAEMAKKIEAEQ
-272 NNLTRV
+272 NDLAKV
-278 IKAEKA
+278 VQAEKA

-305 ARRRRLLG
+305 ARQRRLLG
-313 IADSPTSVNF
+313 IADAPTSTNF

-331 WGIRVHESIAD
+331 WGIQVHESIAD

-379 SEWAIYRKPSYQC
+379 SNWAIYSKPSYQC
-392 RPPTARPGASMHERG
+392 SPPTARPGASMHERG

-433 AKYGFRNLP
+433 SKYGFRNLP
-442 SEPWHWSTNGR
+442 SEPWHWSVNGR

>member
-1 MTVNDKQRNVDLTRS
+1 M
-16 RRFTAVAIAALL
+16 
-28 LGTVLAVPSASSAG
+28 GTVLAVPNASGAG

-47 LRKEKAALEKQ
+47 LRKDKAALEQQ
-58 VKQLRKERDAF
+58 VRQLRKERDVF
-69 QAEILNQA
+69 QKEILSQA
-77 RIVDTASAEVSEVE
+77 QVVDTATAEVSEVE

-103 QRDDLTLA
+103 QRDDVTRA
-111 ERALEGAILAV
+111 ERALEGAVLAV
-122 SAAERRS
+122 TAAERRS
-129 AELAEQQSALN
+129 AELADQQTTLQA
-140 DQVNDLALQ
+140 QVNDLALQ
-149 TYIGRDSTVE
+149 TYIGRDSTIE

-182 AFGDINNTSDE
+182 AFGDINNTSDR
-193 LRALQVDT
+193 LRGLQVDT
-201 EVATKA
+201 QVATKA
-207 LNEAV
+207 LNEAAV
-212 EQREQFKV
+212 RRELLQS
-220 EAEIQLDQLLE
+220 EAAAQLEQLLE
-231 AVDLQDQIVFE
+231 AVGLQARVVLD
-242 AESRLEARLYEAAAL
+242 AEDRLEVRLFESAAL
-257 AELDAELAEEITAEQ
+257 AELDAELAKEIATE
-272 NNLTRV
+272 NDNLSRV

-284 KRAEEERLRREAER
+284 KRKEEERLRLEAER

-313 IADSPTSVNF
+313 IAGAPTSINF
-323 DKSELTTV
+323 DRSELSTV

-365 SQSQINLRRAHCGT
+365 STSQIALRRAHCGT
-379 SEWAIYRKPSYQC
+379 SNWAIYHKPSYQC

-412 TQNGRALWSNTSGY
+412 TQNGRALWSNTSGF

-433 AKYGFRNLP
+433 SKYGFRNLP
-442 SEPWHWSTNGR
+442 SEPWHWSVNGR

>member
-1 MTVNDKQRNVDLTRS
+1 MW
-16 RRFTAVAIAALL
+16 LL
-28 LGTVLAVPSASSAG
+28 IGTFVSIPPASSAG

-47 LRKEKAALEKQ
+47 LRKEKAAIQQQ
-58 VKQLRKERDAF
+58 VNQLRKERDVF
-69 QAEILNQA
+69 QKEVLDQA
-77 RIVDTASAEVSEVE
+77 RIVDTATAEVSEVE

-103 QRDDLTLA
+103 QRDDLTRA
-111 ERALEGAILAV
+111 EQALEGAVLSV
-122 SAAERRS
+122 SA
-129 AELAEQQSALN
+129 AEQQSAELASQQAALN
-140 DQVNDLALQ
+140 GQVNDLALQ
-149 TYIGRDSTVE
+149 TYIGRDSTIE

-182 AFGDINNTSDE
+182 AFGDINNTSDQ

-201 EVATKA
+201 QVATKA

-212 EQREQFKV
+212 TQRELLRG

-231 AVDLQDQIVFE
+231 AVGLQAQIVFE
-242 AESRLEARLYEAAAL
+242 AENRLEARLYEAAAL
-257 AELDAELAEEITAEQ
+257 AELDAEMAKKIEAEQ
-272 NNLTRV
+272 NDLAKV
-278 IKAEKA
+278 VQAEKA

-305 ARRRRLLG
+305 ARQRRLLG
-313 IADSPTSVNF
+313 IADAPTSTNF

-331 WGIRVHESIAD
+331 WGIQVHESIAD
-342 KLLALLKAASRDGI
+342 KLLALLRAASQDGI

-379 SEWAIYRKPSYQC
+379 SNWAIYSKPSYQC

-433 AKYGFRNLP
+433 SKYGLRNLP
-442 SEPWHWSTNGR
+442 SEPWHWSVNGR

>member
-1 MTVNDKQRNVDLTRS
+1 M
-16 RRFTAVAIAALL
+16 
-28 LGTVLAVPSASSAG
+28 GTVLAVPSANGAG

-47 LRKEKAALEKQ
+47 LRKDKAALEQQ
-58 VKQLRKERDAF
+58 VRQLREERDVF
-69 QAEILNQA
+69 QKEILSHAQV
-77 RIVDTASAEVSEVE
+77 IDTATAEVSEVE

-103 QRDDLTLA
+103 QRDDVTRA
-111 ERALEGAILAV
+111 ERALEGAVLAV
-122 SAAERRS
+122 TAAERKS
-129 AELAEQQSALN
+129 GELADQQTTLQA
-140 DQVNDLALQ
+140 QVNDLALQ
-149 TYIGRDSTVE
+149 TYIGRDSTIE

-182 AFGDINNTSDE
+182 AFGDINNTSDR
-193 LRALQVDT
+193 LRALQIDT
-201 EVATKA
+201 QVATKA
-207 LNEAV
+207 LNEAAV
-212 EQREQFKV
+212 RRELLQS
-220 EAEIQLDQLLE
+220 EAEVQLEQLLE
-231 AVDLQDQIVFE
+231 AVGLQARVVLE
-242 AESRLEARLYEAAAL
+242 AEERLEVRLYEAAAL
-257 AELDAELAEEITAEQ
+257 AELDAEMAKEIEAE
-272 NNLTRV
+272 NKNLSRV

-284 KRAEEERLRREAER
+284 KRLEEERLRREAER

-305 ARRRRLLG
+305 ARQRRLLG
-313 IADSPTSVNF
+313 IAGAPTSINF
-323 DKSELTTV
+323 DRSELSTV

-342 KLLALLKAASRDGI
+342 KLLALLKASSRDGI

-365 SQSQINLRRAHCGT
+365 STSQIALRRAHCGT
-379 SEWAIYRKPSYQC
+379 SNWAVYSKPSYQC

-442 SEPWHWSTNGR
+442 SEPWHWSVNGR

>member
-1 MTVNDKQRNVDLTRS
+1 MW
-16 RRFTAVAIAALL
+16 LL
-28 LGTVLAVPSASSAG
+28 IGTFVSIPPASNAG

-47 LRKEKAALEKQ
+47 LRKEKAAIQQQ
-58 VKQLRKERDAF
+58 VNQLRKERDVF
-69 QAEILNQA
+69 QKEVLDQA
-77 RIVDTASAEVSEVE
+77 RIVDTATAEVSEVE
-91 QALADLELLVAE
+91 QALADLELIVAE
-103 QRDDLTLA
+103 QRDDLTRA
-111 ERALEGAILAV
+111 EQALEGAVLSV
-122 SAAERRS
+122 SA
-129 AELAEQQSALN
+129 AEQQSAELASQQAALN
-140 DQVNDLALQ
+140 GQVNDLALQ
-149 TYIGRDSTVE
+149 TYIGRDSTIE

-182 AFGDINNTSDE
+182 AFGDINNTSDQ

-201 EVATKA
+201 QVATKA

-212 EQREQFKV
+212 TQRELLRG

-231 AVDLQDQIVFE
+231 AVGLQAQIVFE
-242 AESRLEARLYEAAAL
+242 AENRLEARLYEAAAL
-257 AELDAELAEEITAEQ
+257 AELDAEMAKKIEAEQ
-272 NNLTRV
+272 NDLAKV
-278 IKAEKA
+278 VQAEKA

-305 ARRRRLLG
+305 ARQRRLLG
-313 IADSPTSVNF
+313 IADAPTSTNF

-331 WGIRVHESIAD
+331 WGIQVHESIAD

-379 SEWAIYRKPSYQC
+379 SNWAIYSKPSYQC

-433 AKYGFRNLP
+433 SKYGLRNLP
-442 SEPWHWSTNGR
+442 SEPWHWSVNGR